1 MLIYLAELLFTNPSC
16 TIEFAR
22 VFNDTFKLFKD
33 NLGTCGHIIKDDS
46 EKYDLILSNPPY
58 VTSGSSIIKE
68 ELQRNPVTTNE
79 YPVGGLGLESISIE
93 WVIKSLKRGGG
104 AFLIIPDGILAR
116 TNGKNLRDYI
126 LRECF
131 LNAII
136 SLPNRTFFANAKDT
150 YIMAITKKNDPG
162 DVQTDGVF
170 AYLVS
175 NIGERLTSVRRD
187 EIDLNDLPEMEA
199 LFRLF
204 TGAPATV
211 GNLVASQSPRCKVIP
226 VSWFRE
232 SSHWVVNK
240 QWKTQELALLK
251 ADTLRNVTKEEF
263 DSLLVRLET
272 ASAEYQ
278 STLMSADISSMQ
290 TKEVSL
296 GDDGLFRTFIGNRL
310 IKDEIQDPVA
320 PIPAYSANVFATFG
334 WVERSNVDD
343 FKFPSLLWGIDGNFD
358 MRYIPP
364 GEHFAT
370 TDHCGTIQI
379 LDPLIIPEYLLY
391 VVGIVAGES
400 RFTRSFRP
408 SLTNMRELKVRIPV
422 RQDGTFDVEVQQ
434 DIATA
439 YTIAHSKEKALLDI
453 KQEFDDVFARYVKP
467 S

>member
-1 MLIYLAELLFTNPSC
+1 MNEGMLRHYTPGADGEIKLPLVLHGFDKGIDGNFGFERDDERTIILAKANMLIYLAELLFTNPSC

-93 WVIKSLKRGGG
+93 WVIKSLERGGG

-211 GNLVASQSPRCKVIP
+211 GIWWRVNL
-226 VSWFRE
+226 
-232 SSHWVVNK
+232 
-240 QWKTQELALLK
+240 
-251 ADTLRNVTKEEF
+251 
-263 DSLLVRLET
+263 
-272 ASAEYQ
+272 
-278 STLMSADISSMQ
+278 
-290 TKEVSL
+290 
-296 GDDGLFRTFIGNRL
+296 
-310 IKDEIQDPVA
+310 
-320 PIPAYSANVFATFG
+320 
-334 WVERSNVDD
+334 
-343 FKFPSLLWGIDGNFD
+343 
-358 MRYIPP
+358 P
-364 GEHFAT
+364 G
-370 TDHCGTIQI
+370 
-379 LDPLIIPEYLLY
+379 
-391 VVGIVAGES
+391 
-400 RFTRSFRP
+400 
-408 SLTNMRELKVRIPV
+408 
-422 RQDGTFDVEVQQ
+422 
-434 DIATA
+434 
-439 YTIAHSKEKALLDI
+439 
-453 KQEFDDVFARYVKP
+453 AR
-467 S
+467 